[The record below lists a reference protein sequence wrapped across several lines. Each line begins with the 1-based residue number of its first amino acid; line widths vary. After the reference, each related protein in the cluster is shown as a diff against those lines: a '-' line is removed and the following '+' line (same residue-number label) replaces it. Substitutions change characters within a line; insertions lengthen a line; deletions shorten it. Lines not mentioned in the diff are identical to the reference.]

1 MIKKIRR
8 VYKALAWVLSTIF
21 AAGMLSGCI
30 GMYGPPPKPK
40 SNTPPTSGYNETLDL
55 NLKG

>member
-1 MIKKIRR
+1 MWKYIKKIYRT
-8 VYKALAWVLSTIF
+8 LAWVLSSLF

-40 SNTPPTSGYNETLDL
+40 SNTPPPSGYNETLDL
-55 NLKG
+55 NQKG